1 MSTAQINRSLREQE
15 AANRKINRLRRHG
28 TRREK
33 TLIRQWRACLPT
45 HILAIIKVI
54 KELK

>member
-1 MSTAQINRSLREQE
+1 MSKSQLNRSLHEQE
-15 AANRKINRLRRHG
+15 TANRKINRLRHHG

-45 HILAIIKVI
+45 HILAIIK
-54 KELK
+54 ELK

>member
-1 MSTAQINRSLREQE
+1 MSKSQVNRSLYEQE
-15 AANRKINRLRRHG
+15 QAHRKLTRLRRHG

-45 HILAIIKVI
+45 HILAIIK
-54 KELK
+54 ELK

>member
-1 MSTAQINRSLREQE
+1 MSKAQINRSLSEQE
-15 AANRKINRLRRHG
+15 QANRKINRLRRHG

-45 HILAIIKVI
+45 HILAIIKDI
-54 KELK
+54 K